1 MNKSKLLLPLKTKGY
16 RATPFHK
23 ISYLKEVGID
33 KKSKAAVV
41 VDNNDVPRFFIFDT
55 FALLDLLSQIDDAL
69 VDRLSPED
77 YHSKGVNPSGWLID
91 EIESRLPLKKNF
103 VLSLKKALKQGQKEG
118 WIPFSQ
124 IKFDLDLE

>member
-1 MNKSKLLLPLKTKGY
+1 MIKSKSLLPLKTKGY

-23 ISYLKEVGID
+23 ISYLKGIEID

-41 VDNNDVPRFFIFDT
+41 LDNDDVPRFFIFDT
-55 FALLDLLSQIDDAL
+55 FALLDALSQIDEAL

-77 YHSKGVNPSGWLID
+77 YHSKKINPSGWLID
-91 EIESRLPLKKNF
+91 EIESKLPLKKSF
-103 VLSLKKALKQGQKEG
+103 VLSLKKALKQGQKDG

-124 IKFDLDLE
+124 IKLDLGLD